1 MSSGVEPG
9 VVRRAATT
17 ATIDID
23 DVVQE
28 VRALAVRGLSQST
41 CDLKFKW
48 NTTFATATTES
59 VRLHVS
65 SPGWGGIM

>member
-28 VRALAVRGLSQST
+28 VGALAILSQST

-59 VRLHVS
+59 VRLHVP
-65 SPGWGGIM
+65 SPGWGGRV